1 MKIAAEALRRT
12 VQAIFTAA
20 GSNEH
25 EAATMGRILVDANL
39 VGHDSHGVIRVPA
52 YIEQLLAGRVAVN
65 RHISTISQ
73 VGAISI
79 VDGNT
84 GFGQVIGGEVV
95 DLGVAQAR
103 EHGISL
109 VGLRNAG
116 HLGRI
121 GYLAEKAAEQGV
133 VSLHFVSA
141 ASPGGAQIAAFGGRD
156 RRMAAN
162 PMAAGVPVADGD
174 PIIVDIATSE
184 IAVGKIRVARNKGI
198 RLPYPCIIDA
208 DGNPTDDP
216 NSLFANPPG
225 AVMTF
230 GGHKG
235 YALNLLFDLLAGAL
249 TGAGI
254 HHRGV
259 RSSVQSGNNLLSIFI
274 DPKLFVDT
282 GAMTDQIL
290 DYVAWL
296 KESVP
301 IKSGEEVRI
310 PGERSRENRKRNA
323 LQGIFVDDTT
333 WEELLLAAEK
343 VGLTRSQIDA
353 MGGRSKSVTYRP

>member
-1 MKIAAEALRRT
+1 MKIAAEALRRA

-20 GSNEH
+20 GSDEH
-25 EAATMGRILVDANL
+25 EASTMGTILVDANL
-39 VGHDSHGVIRVPA
+39 VGHDSHGVIRVPG
-52 YIEQLLAGRVAVN
+52 YIDQLLAGRVAVN
-65 RHISTISQ
+65 RHISTVSQ

-79 VDGNT
+79 VDGNM

-95 DLGVAQAR
+95 DLGVAKAG
-103 EHGISL
+103 EYGISL

-121 GYLAEKAAEQGV
+121 GYWAEKAAAEGV

-162 PMAAGVPVADGD
+162 PMAAGIPVGGGD

-184 IAVGKIRVARNKGI
+184 IAVGKIRVARNKGA

-216 NSLFANPPG
+216 NALFANPPG

-254 HHRGV
+254 HHRGA
-259 RSSVQSGNNLLSIFI
+259 RSAVQSGNNLLSIFI
-274 DPKLFVDT
+274 DPRSFIDMQS
-282 GAMTDQIL
+282 MTETIL

-301 IKSGEEVRI
+301 IKSGDQVRI
-310 PGERSRENRKRNA
+310 PGERSRDNRTRNA
-323 LQGIFVDDTT
+323 LQGLFVDDAT
-333 WEELLLAAEK
+333 WNELLLTAEK
-343 VGLTRSQIDA
+343 VGLTRSQIDE
-353 MGGRSKSVTYRP
+353 MGGRRKT